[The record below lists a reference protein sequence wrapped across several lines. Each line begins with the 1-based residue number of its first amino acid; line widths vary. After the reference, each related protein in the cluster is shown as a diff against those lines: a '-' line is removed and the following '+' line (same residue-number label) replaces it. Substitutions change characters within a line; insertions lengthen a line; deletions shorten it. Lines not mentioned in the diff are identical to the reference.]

1 MATSCSQQCAFA
13 LGVSVHTSVDTQ
25 KKLIDHR
32 QNSAVQNTLAT
43 HFHDI
48 AVVSTEF
55 LHGGAWHNPKTS
67 ASILNHV
74 YGTTMGE
81 HLDRLQHLAANGQ
94 IHNSTRWFNMTAEEC
109 IERYD
114 TRPRVGLGSIL
125 AVTDQPKKQN
135 DTVLAYEEG
144 DPSGGDFWV
153 FNSHIQTAG
162 NDLVVES
169 LPGRPRLAYCLA
181 LKVPGRCSVQVHVW
195 FLAAVSF
202 CNALKVACMVFALRE
217 KREPLATV
225 GDAIESFLRTPE
237 SSSKGICLYSE
248 AEVKDLLKARK
259 NGNLECVN
267 AKKWNGNRLRYY
279 EAVKS
284 HRWLIYTS
292 A

>member
-1 MATSCSQQCAFA
+1 
-13 LGVSVHTSVDTQ
+13 
-25 KKLIDHR
+25 
-32 QNSAVQNTLAT
+32 
-43 HFHDI
+43 
-48 AVVSTEF
+48 
-55 LHGGAWHNPKTS
+55 
-67 ASILNHV
+67 
-74 YGTTMGE
+74 MGE

-94 IHNSTRWFNMTAEEC
+94 IHNSTRWFNMTAEAC
-109 IERYD
+109 IERYE
-114 TRPRVGLGSIL
+114 TMPRVGLGSIL

-153 FNSHIQTAG
+153 FNSHIQTVD

-169 LPGRPRLAYCLA
+169 LPGRPRLAYCLS

-195 FLAAVSF
+195 FLATVSF
-202 CNALKVACMVFALRE
+202 CNAVKVACMIFTLRE
-217 KREPLATV
+217 KREPLATL
-225 GDAIESFLRTPE
+225 GDAIESFLRTPD
-237 SSSKGICLYSE
+237 SSSEGICLYSE

-267 AKKWNGNRLRYY
+267 PKKWNGKRLLYY

-284 HRWLIYTS
+284 RRWLIYTS